1 MDSDS
6 PNALGDD
13 GAAPPDRQDDAA
25 ADQADQAQQA
35 EQAEPSPR
43 TPDSYAKPELD
54 QLYREGGLTDP
65 ELVERR
71 ERLTQSE
78 TDRATNDRRVLAQ
91 LQVQESRQAQQLAEA
106 EATFATN
113 LEENLSRMR
122 SGADEASVRELV
134 ARDIAKYQDQARAI
148 HTAPIERSATDVF
161 LQVYGDTPAN
171 RQTVADLT
179 LGQKTE
185 RLYRAGWDARDA
197 QLAAE
202 TARVEAAAKKAADD
216 VKAAQAPPDNPDTSG
231 TKGRAG
237 KPLTLEQIQNMSTSE
252 WLSQGDHE
260 SRTQL
265 LEDAHIRAARR
276 GRP

>member
-134 ARDIAKYQDQARAI
+134 ARYRQISGSGSGNPHRSDRAQR
-148 HTAPIERSATDVF
+148 HRRVF
-161 LQVYGDTPAN
+161 AGLWRYA
-171 RQTVADLT
+171 
-179 LGQKTE
+179 GQSS
-185 RLYRAGWDARDA
+185 
-197 QLAAE
+197 
-202 TARVEAAAKKAADD
+202 
-216 VKAAQAPPDNPDTSG
+216 N
-231 TKGRAG
+231 
-237 KPLTLEQIQNMSTSE
+237 
-252 WLSQGDHE
+252 
-260 SRTQL
+260 SR
-265 LEDAHIRAARR
+265 
-276 GRP
+276 